1 VAERVLTTVLFTD
14 IVGSTEQAAKLGD
27 SRWHGLLDAHDE
39 LTGRLIERFR
49 GRLVG
54 RMGDGLLATFDG
66 PARGVRCAEAILDE
80 VARLGIQVRA
90 GVHVGEIELRGDE
103 IGGISVHIGARVAG
117 LAGPGEVLAS
127 STVKDLVFGSGLRF
141 VDRGEHAL
149 KGVPGN
155 WRLFAVE
162 S

>member
-1 VAERVLTTVLFTD
+1 
-14 IVGSTEQAAKLGD
+14 
-27 SRWHGLLDAHDE
+27 
-39 LTGRLIERFR
+39 
-49 GRLVG
+49 
-54 RMGDGLLATFDG
+54 
-66 PARGVRCAEAILDE
+66 VRCAEAILDE

-141 VDRGEHAL
+141 VDRGEHTL